1 MEMLHSYNI
10 LENDLRFP
18 EKLKSCYLPWG
29 LKMPC
34 IHFWVERVS
43 GTLAAGVRDEAF
55 RNTGLNLNDC
65 HDASWTQYVSWLKSW
80 QSSSAF
86 EDFLRQSSPGE
97 TVFTLSSF
105 LGTVELAPWPL
116 GASQRTPLRVKGRPL
131 CSCEAGVATLR
142 F

>member
-1 MEMLHSYNI
+1 MLHSYNI

-80 QSSSAF
+80 QSSSAL
-86 EDFLRQSSPGE
+86 EEFLRQSSRGE
-97 TVFTLSSF
+97 TVFTLSPF
-105 LGTVELAPWPL
+105 LGTVELAPWPWEL
-116 GASQRTPLRVKGRPL
+116 PRELH
-131 CSCEAGVATLR
+131 
-142 F
+142 